1 MWAVSLSRPEP
12 GQQPR
17 LTVSEAA
24 ARGLTR
30 ANLRSSGWRSPYR
43 GLHVLGPAVAAED
56 LAPGD
61 RIRDAAA
68 LLPVDG
74 QVGGWAAAYLLGVE
88 VLDGR
93 RPGSGAAPVPL
104 LLPPHHHPR
113 KRSGIDWER
122 TGVVPADRQQ
132 ADGLT
137 VTSPGRTA
145 FDLLRGPDRVE
156 AVVAGDAVLR
166 TVGGRPRLR
175 QLLADTVRWPHV
187 QRARRAYALL
197 DPRAASPPETRLRL
211 VWVLGGLPPPLVN
224 PSVYDPRGRHLGT
237 VDLLDADAGLA
248 VEYDGAHHRGARQH
262 AADNRREERLEAHG
276 LVVVRVSAPDLPDR
290 DGSLLHRLSEARARG
305 LARDRSR
312 DRWHPGPDL
321 WPHTEPS

>member
-104 LLPPHHHPR
+104 LLP
-113 KRSGIDWER
+113 R
-122 TGVVPADRQQ
+122 TTTR
-132 ADGLT
+132 
-137 VTSPGRTA
+137 
-145 FDLLRGPDRVE
+145 
-156 AVVAGDAVLR
+156 AGA
-166 TVGGRPRLR
+166 
-175 QLLADTVRWPHV
+175 
-187 QRARRAYALL
+187 
-197 DPRAASPPETRLRL
+197 AASTGSGP
-211 VWVLGGLPPPLVN
+211 
-224 PSVYDPRGRHLGT
+224 
-237 VDLLDADAGLA
+237 
-248 VEYDGAHHRGARQH
+248 
-262 AADNRREERLEAHG
+262 
-276 LVVVRVSAPDLPDR
+276 
-290 DGSLLHRLSEARARG
+290 GSLLRTG
-305 LARDRSR
+305 SR
-312 DRWHPGPDL
+312 PTASR
-321 WPHTEPS
+321 